1 MNMWNLFEKEL
12 DNDEFNIGK
21 SMLKLPLPKEEE
33 LYRNVFDVLASN
45 TGIGDLNW
53 YDYKV

>member
-1 MNMWNLFEKEL
+1 MWNLFEKEL